1 MTDVR
6 AFRALRYDPDRVE
19 LSKVIVP
26 PYDVVQPEERAGFYD
41 RDAHNAIRFELVRD
55 ASDDAS
61 TDYAHIAQALAQ
73 WRASG
78 VLMRDDEPALYAMRQ
93 RFQAPSGTWLERT
106 GFFAELGLAAYSE
119 GKVLPHE
126 RTLAAPK
133 ADRLRLLTAAR
144 ANLSSAFLLYE
155 DRRQELDPLLD
166 AAIRDQLLGT
176 ACDDAGVEYQLA
188 ALRGEPAEQVSRF
201 LASRP
206 AVIADGH
213 HRYETALE
221 YRDSQRAAG
230 QSADAPS
237 ASTLAFFANGYA
249 EGSLLLAI
257 HRVIR
262 KVPAPTD
269 ALWNE
274 RLPGWAQTC
283 VELHEGS
290 DIAALLDTHLAPL
303 HGRPSFV
310 ADDGTGTVRIFS
322 RPESL
327 GERLMVRVLEQEVI
341 GSVFGLDTDAI
352 ADGAVTFKKRP
363 EHAARE
369 VRSGD
374 GTVALYLNPVEPDD
388 VFRVS
393 RSGEVMPQKSTF
405 FYPKVPTGLV
415 FRLHQDADD

>member
-1 MTDVR
+1 
-6 AFRALRYDPDRVE
+6 
-19 LSKVIVP
+19 
-26 PYDVVQPEERAGFYD
+26 
-41 RDAHNAIRFELVRD
+41 
-55 ASDDAS
+55 
-61 TDYAHIAQALAQ
+61 
-73 WRASG
+73 
-78 VLMRDDEPALYAMRQ
+78 
-93 RFQAPSGTWLERT
+93 
-106 GFFAELGLAAYSE
+106 
-119 GKVLPHE
+119 
-126 RTLAAPK
+126 
-133 ADRLRLLTAAR
+133 
-144 ANLSSAFLLYE
+144 
-155 DRRQELDPLLD
+155 
-166 AAIRDQLLGT
+166 
-176 ACDDAGVEYQLA
+176 
-188 ALRGEPAEQVSRF
+188 VSRF